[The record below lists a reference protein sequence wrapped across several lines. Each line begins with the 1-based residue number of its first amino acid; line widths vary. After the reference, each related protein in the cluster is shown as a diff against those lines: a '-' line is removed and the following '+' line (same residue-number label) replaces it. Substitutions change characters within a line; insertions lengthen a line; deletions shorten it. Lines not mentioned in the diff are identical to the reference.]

1 MASFRDLLASTK
13 AQIREVDTA
22 GDVASVLDWRLD
34 DSGLRSA
41 GTGPLPWLPG
51 IPEALV
57 DDPQWGPYL
66 AARAARVR
74 DLRDQIA
81 EQVTATAELPSWA
94 RQGQG
99 RPSRELLVDVAVW
112 RAAMSVDPADRRP
125 TGPTQLAKA
134 PNRWQAGLNTSLAG
148 NRTPALAEWADVLD
162 RVLVH
167 PRRDPFYPL
176 LAERLCAI
184 SRAGLDAPAMVRRAL
199 AEGALPDDHN
209 AAALW
214 WRIAGRLAPAVA
226 SQVAGDL
233 HLTNYEGKSFQYPDY
248 VAD

>member
-1 MASFRDLLASTK
+1 MCIRDS
-13 AQIREVDTA
+13 
-22 GDVASVLDWRLD
+22 DWRLD

-41 GTGPLPWLPG
+41 GIGPLPWLPG

-112 RAAMSVDPADRRP
+112 RAAMSVDAADRRP
-125 TGPTQLAKA
+125 TCL
-134 PNRWQAGLNTSLAG
+134 LYTS
-148 NRTPALAEWADVLD
+148 RCV
-162 RVLVH
+162 
-167 PRRDPFYPL
+167 
-176 LAERLCAI
+176 
-184 SRAGLDAPAMVRRAL
+184 
-199 AEGALPDDHN
+199 
-209 AAALW
+209 
-214 WRIAGRLAPAVA
+214 
-226 SQVAGDL
+226 
-233 HLTNYEGKSFQYPDY
+233 
-248 VAD
+248 